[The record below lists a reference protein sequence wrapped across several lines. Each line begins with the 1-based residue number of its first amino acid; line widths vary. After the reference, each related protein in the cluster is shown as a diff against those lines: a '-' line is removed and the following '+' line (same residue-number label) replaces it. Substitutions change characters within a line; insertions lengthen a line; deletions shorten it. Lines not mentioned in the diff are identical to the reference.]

1 MKRTTRFLLPIGTFV
16 LFLVTGGILLSL
28 TSLVP
33 EGIPRFIFVGV
44 FALAFAGVFLWLLVK
59 STRRV
64 LLGTDRFWFEVFA
77 TALNFILF
85 VLTFGVLYYHIGI
98 VDTTTEG
105 SPVVH
110 HLPNSLYY
118 SVVTVTTLGYGDFY
132 PIGAGRLL
140 AAIEALTGYLILGV
154 LASTFASLL
163 AEKKEQ
169 EAEEVEDKAKKGQQ

>member
-1 MKRTTRFLLPIGTFV
+1 MKQTTRFLLPIGTFV
-16 LFLVTGGILLSL
+16 LFLVVGGVLLSL
-28 TSLVP
+28 TSLIP
-33 EGIPRFIFVGV
+33 EGIPRMIFIGV
-44 FALAFAGVFLWLLVK
+44 FASAFAGVFLWLLAK

-64 LLGTDRFWFEVFA
+64 LLGPDRLWFEVFT
-77 TALNFILF
+77 TALNFTLF
-85 VLTFGVLYYHIGI
+85 ILTFGVLYYYIGI
-98 VDTTTEG
+98 IDSTAEG

-132 PIGAGRLL
+132 PVGTGRLL

-163 AEKKEQ
+163 AKEEEKEEEEETSKNEEQ
-169 EAEEVEDKAKKGQQ
+169 